1 MTTTASQS
9 RAPIVSFVGG
19 VVLDLDKEPLGPGQH
34 ELHVYSGLGGVK
46 VYVPREVRFTLEGGS
61 LIGGRRIRH
70 DRSQQVLPATTD
82 PAQQTSVRL
91 VVWGLIGGVDVCRV

>member
-1 MTTTASQS
+1 M
-9 RAPIVSFVGG
+9 
-19 VVLDLDKEPLGPGQH
+19 LDLDKEPLGPGQH